1 MESELIP
8 QIKLKKRFFL
18 GKLVYGIVLVLSV
31 LCSSMVGAVGG
42 GIGVYAF
49 LRQQNSGNAEATAVE
64 TNTPPEQPPASA
76 LSYSN
81 TDIETA
87 ITAAV
92 EKIGPAVVTV
102 VGTVPGQQTFF
113 GVTSSSEVSGSGFII
128 SEDGYIVTNNHVVAG
143 TESVAIILI
152 DGTQL
157 PVQIISTDVYADL
170 AILKAEG
177 QMPSVATF
185 GNSDNLRPGETVI
198 AIGSPLGD
206 FKNTVTVGVI
216 SATGR
221 RLDTGN
227 GYQMED
233 MLQTDAAINEGNSG
247 GPLVNLAGEVIGVN
261 TMIVRGSGYT
271 GSVAEGLGFA
281 IPANSARTI
290 SEQIVQNG
298 FFARPTIGVEWVA
311 INPRL
316 ARRYN
321 LPVEWG
327 VYVTK
332 IAARGPAADAGILVD
347 DIITKVGEQAIT
359 ESTSFVNILF
369 SHQPGEKVV
378 FEIVRNGAAQKVEVE
393 LGQEIGAP

>member
-1 MESELIP
+1 MEIDNTPQSRSKIRFPLSRLIYV
-8 QIKLKKRFFL
+8 F
-18 GKLVYGIVLVLSV
+18 VLLFSV
-31 LCSSMVGAVGG
+31 LCSSVVGAVGG
-42 GIGVYAF
+42 GYGTF
-49 LRQQNSGNAEATAVE
+49 LLLRQQLRSMVVTPVVE
-64 TNTPPEQPPASA
+64 SNTPVAAPPASVVR
-76 LSYSN
+76 YSS

-128 SEDGYIVTNNHVVAG
+128 SPDGYIVTNNHVVEG
-143 TESVAIILI
+143 TQSVSVILE

-157 PVQIISTDVYADL
+157 PVKIISTDVYADL
-170 AILKAEG
+170 AILKADG

-185 GNSDNLRPGETVI
+185 GNSDNLHPGETVI

-247 GPLVNLAGEVIGVN
+247 GPLVNLAGEVIGIN
-261 TMIVRGSGYT
+261 TMIVRGT
-271 GSVAEGLGFA
+271 GLSNAVAEGLGFA
-281 IPANSARTI
+281 IPANGARTI
-290 SEQIVQNG
+290 SEQIIQNG
-298 FFARPTIGVEWVA
+298 YFARPTMGVEWVA

-327 VYVTK
+327 VYITK
-332 IAARGPAADAGILVD
+332 VDPKGAAASAGIQVD
-347 DIITKVGEQAIT
+347 DIITKVGNQELT
-359 ESTSFVNILF
+359 ETTSFVNALF
-369 SHQPGEKVV
+369 SHQPGEKVII
-378 FEIVRNGAAQKVEVE
+378 ELMRNGKAQTVDVI
-393 LGQEIGAP
+393 LGQETSNP